1 MKEYT
6 QTELLFDR
14 IGAKNIVV
22 DFTGGT
28 VTSDA
33 GLLWVRQLARGMR
46 IFEKCSAAIRERRR
60 EASVQQAM
68 ITELRQRVYQIIAGY
83 FHAIDCDRFRDDP
96 ALKAVCERL
105 PIEGEALGSQ
115 PTMTRLE
122 NAVSRTDLYRLARAL
137 ADVFVGSYEHA
148 PRSIVIDIDDTCDPT
163 HGEQQLSLFNARDN
177 TYCYRPVLVYEGTS
191 GKLITAVLR
200 PGKRPSGVEARAIL
214 KRVMGHIRKSWPRVK
229 ILLRGDSHF
238 CGEPVMEL
246 CESMGNVEYT
256 LGVGKNPVLER
267 LCEQGFRFVRGYQAH
282 ADYRHYEAFDYAARS
297 WSRKRRVIARVEVKG
312 PREDVRYIVTNHV
325 GDTAWGLYEDIYC
338 KRGQAEN
345 WIKDHKN
352 ALRSDL
358 TSCHRFVA
366 NQFRLL
372 LHSMAYTLLHEFRLR
387 ALRRTELAHAQMDR
401 IRWAVLKIGAR
412 VVEKT
417 KCVRLH
423 LPEALAQSPLLMT
436 AYANLHGP

>member
-6 QTELLFDR
+6 QTELFFDK
-14 IGAKNIVV
+14 IGAKKVV
-22 DFTGGT
+22 MDFTGGT

-33 GLLWVRQLARGMR
+33 GLLWIRQLAHGMR
-46 IFEKCSAAIRERRR
+46 IFERCSAAIRERRR
-60 EASVQQAM
+60 IEWVQQEM
-68 ITELRQRVYQIIAGY
+68 ITELRQRVFQIIAGY
-83 FHAIDCDRFRDDP
+83 FHAIDCDRYRDDP

-105 PIEGEALGSQ
+105 PIQGQALASQ

-122 NAVSRTDLYRLARAL
+122 NSVSRTDLYRLALAL
-137 ADVFVGSYEHA
+137 GTVFVASYDRQ

-163 HGEQQLSLFNARDN
+163 HGAQQLTLFNAHDN
-177 TYCYRPVLVYEGTS
+177 TYCYRPILIYEGNS
-191 GKLITAVLR
+191 GKLITAILR
-200 PGKRPSGVEARAIL
+200 PGKRPSGLEARAIL
-214 KRVMGHIRKSWPRVK
+214 KRVFGEIRKAWPRVK
-229 ILLRGDSHF
+229 ILVRGDSHF

-246 CESMGNVEYT
+246 CESIPGIEYIFA
-256 LGVGKNPVLER
+256 VAKNAVLER
-267 LCEQGFRFVRGYQAH
+267 LCEEGFRFLRGHNAETN
-282 ADYRHYEAFDYAARS
+282 YRHYEAFDYAARS
-297 WSRKRRVIARVEVKG
+297 WSRKRRVLARVEVKG
-312 PREDVRYIVTNHV
+312 EREDVRYIVTNHV
-325 GDTAWGLYEDIYC
+325 GDTAWELYENVYC

-372 LHSMAYTLLHEFRLR
+372 LHSMAYALLHEFRLR
-387 ALRRTELAHAQMDR
+387 ALKRTELAHAQMDR
-401 IRWAVLKIGAR
+401 IRWALLKIGAR

-417 KCVRLH
+417 KCIRFH
-423 LPEALAQSPLLMT
+423 LPEALAQSSLLRI